1 MLTLSV
7 RGLPRSTT
15 ESSLS
20 ALFTEYGDV
29 RSLKMAKDLFSGDCK
44 GFATIQMEGHHA
56 RAAIEALNNSELDGS
71 RIRVDL
77 DRGPRGRGGKRGR

>member
-20 ALFTEYGDV
+20 SLFGSYGPV
-29 RSLKMAKDLFSGDCK
+29 RSLKLAKDLFSGDCK
-44 GFATIQMEGHHA
+44 GFATIEMEGHHA
-56 RAAIEALNNSELDGS
+56 RAAIDALNNSELDGS

-77 DRGPRGRGGKRGR
+77 DRGKGRGAKRGR